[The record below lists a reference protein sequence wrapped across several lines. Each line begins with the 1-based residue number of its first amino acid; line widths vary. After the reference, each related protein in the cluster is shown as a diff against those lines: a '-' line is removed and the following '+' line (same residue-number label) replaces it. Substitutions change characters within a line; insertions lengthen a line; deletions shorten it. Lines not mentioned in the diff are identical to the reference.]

1 MLCLRPEPCIVC
13 KRSRR
18 RKAAGAVD
26 DRILPLL
33 SFAKYSDR
41 LGLRQTSA
49 FTRRIDDRVCLYGRD
64 MSRPFRHR
72 ESPTG
77 IAHYILRTSVSR
89 CFPEP
94 ATVECRD
101 TIVSCS
107 PADTRAKRPGPTE
120 WSSVAYSSIAFS
132 TSVRRGAGSLIS
144 RAACCPRGDI
154 FFHVRRR
161 MLISFAS
168 SCSSAKSAK

>member
-18 RKAAGAVD
+18 RKAASAVD

-64 MSRPFRHR
+64 MSPFPASRVSDR
-72 ESPTG
+72 YCSLYFANIGKSLLPGTG
-77 IAHYILRTSVSR
+77 
-89 CFPEP
+89 
-94 ATVECRD
+94 D
-101 TIVSCS
+101 
-107 PADTRAKRPGPTE
+107 
-120 WSSVAYSSIAFS
+120 
-132 TSVRRGAGSLIS
+132 
-144 RAACCPRGDI
+144 
-154 FFHVRRR
+154 RR
-161 MLISFAS
+161 M
-168 SCSSAKSAK
+168 